1 MQPLARIYP
10 RRLAASVLFVSLA
23 VGCHASSSTSAEKQ
37 TGGEPIQFK
46 IHGGKLELSDKNTK
60 GFYEVSGS
68 RQTETSGSR
77 VSSTGISTGE
87 TNVEIDW
94 PLPLAEYD
102 QLKEGMSLEEVRP
115 ILGLSSLKYSTASPE
130 SRLLLTCKQ
139 GSAKA
144 SLVFSGVPEARLT
157 SKSQTGLK

>member
-1 MQPLARIYP
+1 MQRLARLCP
-10 RRLAASVLFVSLA
+10 RGLAASVLFVSLA
-23 VGCHASSSTSAEKQ
+23 VGCHASSTTSAEKQ

-46 IHGGKLELSDKNTK
+46 IHDGKLELSDKNTK
-60 GFYEVSGS
+60 GYYEVSGS
-68 RQTETSGSR
+68 RQTEMSSNR
-77 VSSTGISTGE
+77 VSMSGISTEE

-94 PLPLAEYD
+94 PLTLAEYEK
-102 QLKEGMSLEEVRP
+102 LKEGMSLEEVRP
-115 ILGLSSLKYSTASPE
+115 ILGLSSLKYRTAGHE